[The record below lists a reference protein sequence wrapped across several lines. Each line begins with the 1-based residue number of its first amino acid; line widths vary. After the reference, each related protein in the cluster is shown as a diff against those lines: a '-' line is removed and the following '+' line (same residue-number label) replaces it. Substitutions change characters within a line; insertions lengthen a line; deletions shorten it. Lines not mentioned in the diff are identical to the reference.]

1 MLQGIDI
8 LSSILQLL
16 DLKMESKLLSYL
28 ITTDDIAN
36 GFDDVEDD
44 AKRLRECETKE
55 ILCTVNTYRYG
66 CKGQ

>member
-16 DLKMESKLLSYL
+16 DLKMESKLLCYL
-28 ITTDDIAN
+28 ITTDDVAN
-36 GFDDVEDD
+36 DFDDVEDD
-44 AKRLRECETKE
+44 DERLRECATKE

-66 CKGQ
+66 CK